1 MPASANPQVKVMLR
15 IWPAQ
20 GVQRSAESTSFLKVD
35 PRKKQV
41 TLYDPAAGPPGCAGL
56 RHAPTAPVPKMFAF
70 DAIFPQDSEQVQW
83 NAWALVTG
91 SDLTLCG
98 VGMWLP
104 AGSASLVQDI
114 SPVSA

>member
-1 MPASANPQVKVMLR
+1 MPTSAIPQVKVMLR

-20 GVQRSAESTSFLKVD
+20 GVQCSAESTSFLKVD
-35 PRKKQV
+35 SRKKQV

-83 NAWALVTG
+83 RG
-91 SDLTLCG
+91 SPGC
-98 VGMWLP
+98 
-104 AGSASLVQDI
+104 S
-114 SPVSA
+114 

>member
-1 MPASANPQVKVMLR
+1 MPTSTNPQVKVMLR

-35 PRKKQV
+35 SRKKQV

-83 NAWALVTG
+83 RVLVTA
-91 SDLTLCG
+91 SDLLLQRG
-98 VGMWLP
+98 SL
-104 AGSASLVQDI
+104 AGC
-114 SPVSA
+114 